1 MRRARTPGTARLENV
16 RHTGKII
23 LGGTMSM
30 EPLTPAT
37 YAAKNPDKPAV
48 VYGNGEFIET
58 YGELESRSRA
68 IAHVLRNAG
77 LQPGDSVAALV
88 ANDNEFFDIY
98 WACHRIGLFFT
109 PVNWHLQHDE
119 VAYIVDNCD
128 ARAFFAHT
136 RFADL
141 AIRIARETPRLAI
154 NLSVGGPIAG
164 FTALGDATAAVGDL
178 PLGEELEG
186 SLMLYSSGTT
196 GRPKGVRRPLSGK
209 PAGDHG
215 ANIAAVGLLLLFGI
229 SDKDRYLVPAPLYH
243 AAPLVFS
250 SAHHRIGATTVV
262 MRHFDPEEALRL
274 IQDQKITA
282 SQWVPTHF
290 RRLTQ
295 LPEEVRSSYD
305 VSSLRVAIHAAAP
318 CPIPLKEQM
327 IAWWGDAIMEYY
339 AGTEGG
345 GTLIHAQDWLAH
357 KGSVGR
363 HWSGGTIHILDEE
376 GREIREPSKE
386 GAVFFE
392 APPDPTQR
400 FKYYKD
406 DGKTAGSYRGDL
418 FTLGDIGYLDAD
430 GFLYLTDRQSNMI
443 ISGGVNIYP
452 QETESHLV
460 MHPKVHDVAVIG
472 VPNEEMGEEVKA
484 VVVPTPDATPGPE
497 LAAELIRFCRDHIA
511 HYKCPRTIDF
521 IDELPRT
528 ETGKMAKRKLKE
540 RYWGEGRRIV

>member
-1 MRRARTPGTARLENV
+1 
-16 RHTGKII
+16 
-23 LGGTMSM
+23 M
-30 EPLTPAT
+30 EALTPAT
-37 YAAKNPDKPAV
+37 HAAKHPDKPAV
-48 VYGNGEFIET
+48 IYGNGEFVET
-58 YGELESRSRA
+58 YGELEQRSRA
-68 IAHVLRNAG
+68 IAHVLRDAG

-88 ANDNEFFDIY
+88 GNDDQFFDIF
-98 WACHRIGLFFT
+98 WACHRNGLYFT
-109 PVNWHLQHDE
+109 PVNWHLQRDE
-119 VAYIVDNCD
+119 VEYIVDNSD
-128 ARAFFAHT
+128 AKAFFAHVH
-136 RFADL
+136 FAEF
-141 AIRIARETPRLAI
+141 AARIARESPRLVA
-154 NLSVGGPIAG
+154 NLSVAGPIDG
-164 FTALGDATAAVGDL
+164 FTPLADAMAASGDR
-178 PLGEELEG
+178 PLDNELEG

-209 PAGDHG
+209 PAGDPG

-229 SDKDRYLVPAPLYH
+229 NDNDRYLVPAPLYH
-243 AAPLVFS
+243 AAPLIFA

-262 MRHFDPEEALRL
+262 MRRFDPEDALRV

-295 LPEEVRSSYD
+295 LPDAVREQYD

-345 GTLIHAQDWLAH
+345 GTLIGAKDWLAH

-363 HWSGGTIHILDEE
+363 HWSGGKIFIVDEE
-376 GREIREPSKE
+376 GNEITEPSKE

-406 DGKTAGSYRGDL
+406 DNKTAGSYRGDL

-452 QETESHLV
+452 QETESHIV

-472 VPNEEMGEEVKA
+472 VPDEEMGEAVKA

-497 LAAELIRFCRDHIA
+497 LEAELIQFCRAHIA

-521 IDELPRT
+521 VTELPRT
-528 ETGKMAKRKLKE
+528 ETGKMAKRKL
-540 RYWGEGRRIV
+540 RAQYWGGEGKLV